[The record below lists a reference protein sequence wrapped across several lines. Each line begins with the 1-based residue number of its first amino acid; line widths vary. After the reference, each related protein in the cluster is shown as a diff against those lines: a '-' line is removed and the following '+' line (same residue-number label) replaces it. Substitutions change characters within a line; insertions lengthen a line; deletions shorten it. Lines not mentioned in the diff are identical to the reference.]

1 MMVMVLGPAAGA
13 FITNGVAI
21 RPKVSVRAATPLAVL
36 DPLPPEAFYI
46 PAQQATSSGGGLDVV
61 SLVAVLSI
69 AYLAVSLMGPA
80 EDTIASEKKPVQP
93 KKSNFGWLNADM
105 RVPPPKYEQLSDACH
120 LIGADGRNQL
130 FLCSAQV
137 SLAPTPCLVLQWV
150 TCILPGSPRTASF
163 HARSRTTSPSFMAGM
178 SSCA

>member
-1 MMVMVLGPAAGA
+1 MVMVLGPAAGA

-130 FLCSAQV
+130 FLCSAQSKDGFISCEISDDFTKFYGRDV
-137 SLAPTPCLVLQWV
+137 FVCIGGKDPRSKDTDVV
-150 TCILPGSPRTASF
+150 T
-163 HARSRTTSPSFMAGM
+163 
-178 SSCA
+178 